1 MTVQRMV
8 LEGAAI
14 RSRERLAVEARD
26 RTDVYLSEIVLRRRR
41 VVLPLF
47 LLSFALFCATLI
59 AFAYLPNLVEYRVYG
74 VVNVAYC
81 LALLQFCVTFL
92 VAAAY
97 SYWAKTALDPLTAD
111 AHRHLLSTV
120 GGAVR

>member
-1 MTVQRMV
+1 MTVERMV
-8 LEGAAI
+8 LGGAAI
-14 RSRERLAVEARD
+14 RSRERLSVDARD
-26 RTDVYLSEIVLRRRR
+26 RTDAYLSEIIFRRRR

-59 AFAYLPNLVEYRVYG
+59 AFAYLPDLVAYRVYG

-81 LALLQFCVTFL
+81 LALMQFCVTFL
-92 VAAAY
+92 VAATY
-97 SYWAKTALDPLTAD
+97 SYWAKTALDPLIVD

-120 GGAVR
+120 GERVR